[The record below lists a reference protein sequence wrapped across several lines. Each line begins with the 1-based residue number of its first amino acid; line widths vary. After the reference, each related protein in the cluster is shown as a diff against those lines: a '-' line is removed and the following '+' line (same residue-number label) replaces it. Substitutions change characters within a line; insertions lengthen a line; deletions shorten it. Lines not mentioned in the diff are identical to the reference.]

1 MDFSKEKC
9 KVLKKIR
16 KKLADTLEIDL
27 HQRECT
33 YEGACSGTCPK
44 CKQEE
49 EQLNRALLAKTALAA
64 GTVATVAGLT
74 GCTQMY
80 RYETEGDAERVM
92 PSSAVEELEG
102 IALEGNPLEESSE
115 EQKDAATE
123 KRTEEQEPGRTE
135 EETEAVSTAEP
146 VTGEILEEETEEVY
160 ELEGDI
166 DMPEPGR
173 EE

>member
-1 MDFSKEKC
+1 MDFNKEKC
-9 KVLKKIR
+9 KALKKIR
-16 KKLADTLEIDL
+16 KRLADTLEIDL

-49 EQLNRALLAKTALAA
+49 DQLNRAILAKTALAA

-80 RYETEGDAERVM
+80 HYETEGDMEPFIPAT
-92 PSSAVEELEG
+92 AVEK
-102 IALEGNPLEESSE
+102 LEGNLLEESSG
-115 EQKDAATE
+115 EQKDVTAE
-123 KRTEEQEPGRTE
+123 ERTEEPGRTE
-135 EETEAVSTAEP
+135 EEMEEVNTAAP
-146 VTGEILEEETEEVY
+146 ATGEVLEEETEEVY

-166 DMPEPGR
+166 VMLEPGR
-173 EE
+173 EG

>member
-1 MDFSKEKC
+1 MDFNKEKC
-9 KVLKKIR
+9 KALKKIR
-16 KKLADTLEIDL
+16 KRLADTLEIDL

-33 YEGACSGTCPK
+33 YEGVCSGTCPK

-49 EQLNRALLAKTALAA
+49 EQLNRAILAKTALAA

-80 RYETEGDAERVM
+80 RYATEGDAERVM

-102 IALEGNPLEESSE
+102 IALEGNPLEESSGEQEDITTE
-115 EQKDAATE
+115 E
-123 KRTEEQEPGRTE
+123 RTEEQGRTE
-135 EETEAVSTAEP
+135 EETEDVNTAEP
-146 VTGEILEEETEEVY
+146 VTGEVLEAETEEVY

-166 DMPEPGR
+166 VMLEPDT